1 MTLNRRDFLTGALA
15 LGASSLALPARAAKR
30 LTVASLLGPDKPETL
45 IWRRV
50 AEIVERAL
58 PGEFLFNVVP
68 NAALG
73 GEKEVG
79 EGLRLGSV
87 QASLLTVSALS
98 AWVPESQILDLPFLF
113 RDAGHLRATLAG
125 EVGTDLKRRFA
136 DKGFI
141 TPAFVNYGAR
151 HLLTKAPLTK
161 PAQLAG
167 KRMRVIQSP
176 LHTELWKSF
185 GAVPAAIPITETY
198 NALATGVVEAM
209 DLTKSAYAA
218 FRLYEVAPCL
228 IETAHIWAAGVAC
241 FSSGFWNGLT
251 DKQKSVLSAAVSE
264 AAGYFDQLIV
274 ADESAAIATVL
285 ENGGKV
291 ITPEDR
297 PAWEAGA
304 RSVWTAMAPQV
315 GGMERIEKI
324 RA

>member
-1 MTLNRRDFLTGALA
+1 MLNRRHFLTGSLA
-15 LGASSLALPARAAKR
+15 LGAAGLALPVRAAKR
-30 LTVASLLGPDKPETL
+30 LTVASLLGADKPETL

-50 AEIVERAL
+50 AEIVEREL
-58 PGEFLFNVVP
+58 PGEFTFTIVP

-79 EGLRLGSV
+79 EGLRLGSI

-98 AWVPESQILDLPFLF
+98 AWVPDSQILDLPFLF
-113 RDAGHLRATLAG
+113 RDAAHLRATLAG
-125 EVGTDLKRRFA
+125 EVGDDLKRRFA
-136 DKGFI
+136 EKGFI

-185 GAVPAAIPITETY
+185 GAVPTAIPITETY

-241 FSSGFWNGLT
+241 FSTSFWNGLT
-251 DKQKSVLSAAVSE
+251 DKQKTVLSAAVAE

-274 ADESAAIATVL
+274 ADESAAMATVV
-285 ENGGKV
+285 ENGGKLV
-291 ITPEDR
+291 LPEDR
-297 PAWEAGA
+297 SAWEAGA
-304 RSVWTAMAPQV
+304 KSVWAAMADKL
-315 GGMERIEKI
+315 GGMARIERI
-324 RA
+324 RG